1 MKKFLMKTGW
11 LLAALLVSP
20 SVLACVNTIGTDRS
34 GHRFMPGW
42 YAGDELV
49 EHLTWTGRTQYRAF
63 LDEDSLR
70 LAKAVRENPDFQNH
84 NDLGVNL
91 IRQGRMVEAIRFFVA
106 IEKRFP
112 GRPETAAN
120 LGTALEL
127 IGSDDVALQWIRI
140 GIRRNAAEHEGTEW
154 LHARIL
160 EAKIALKRD
169 PRYLEARSVAGVRF
183 GSAVLPALPA
193 TYPPGN
199 DGRPVSAYALNM
211 ALSYQL
217 HERMTFVKPKD
228 AVVANLLTD
237 WATLNLAGG
246 PVESA
251 EALYPLAE
259 RYGAQRTP
267 LVNARLAEI
276 RRILA
281 SAKRRPDGPQ
291 GRCPIC
297 EPFPPPPPSPGQY
310 RQ

>member
-1 MKKFLMKTGW
+1 MKLWW
-11 LLAALLVSP
+11 LLVAMLASP

-49 EHLTWTGRTQYRAF
+49 EHLTWTSRKRYRAF
-63 LDEDSLR
+63 LDEDSVR
-70 LAKAVRENPDFQNH
+70 LANAVRAQPDFENH
-84 NDLGVNL
+84 NDLGANL
-91 IRQGRMVEAIRFFVA
+91 IRQGRMVEAIRLFVA

-127 IGSDDVALQWIRI
+127 VGSDDVALRWIRI
-140 GIRRNAAEHEGTEW
+140 GIQRNAAEHEGTEW

-169 PRYLEARSVAGVRF
+169 PRYLETRSVAGVRF
-183 GSAVLPALPA
+183 DNAVLPALPA
-193 TYPPGN
+193 VYPTGN

-217 HERMTFVKPKD
+217 HERMMFVKPKD

-246 PVESA
+246 PVENA

-267 LVNARLAEI
+267 LVAARLAEI
-276 RRILA
+276 RKLLA
-281 SAKRRPDGPQ
+281 SAKRRPDGPE

-297 EPFPPPPPSPGQY
+297 EPLPPPPPPPRQY